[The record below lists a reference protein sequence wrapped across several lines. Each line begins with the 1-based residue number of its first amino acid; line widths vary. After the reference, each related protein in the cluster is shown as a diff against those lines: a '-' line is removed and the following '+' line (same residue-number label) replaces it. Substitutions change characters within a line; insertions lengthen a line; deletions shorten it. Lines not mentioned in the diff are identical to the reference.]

1 MKTTIAA
8 IALAASLLGGSAN
21 AQDLS
26 LANRTMDVGLSM
38 LELSADVALKKYGFE
53 DQNVMDLTLT
63 QIAAI
68 KAVTS
73 SNDYGDSERKQQIG
87 VILAH

>member
-1 MKTTIAA
+1 MPPSPSRPAYSVEA
-8 IALAASLLGGSAN
+8 G

-26 LANRTMDVGLSM
+26 LANQTMDVGLSM
-38 LELSADVALKKYGFE
+38 LEFSATRALREYGFG

-73 SNDYGDSERKQQIG
+73 SNDYGASEARAQIG
-87 VILAH
+87 VILAN